1 MVFSIKNFLA
11 TVKAVAWA
19 FLGIRSGQGY
29 DQDVNQL
36 RVTHVIAVG
45 VIMAFV
51 FVAVLMLIINLV
63 VLG

>member
-1 MVFSIKNFLA
+1 MVSLIKNFLN

-19 FLGIRSGQGY
+19 FLGIRSGHGY
-29 DQDVNQL
+29 DRDIHQL

-51 FVAVLMLIINLV
+51 FVAVLMIIINLV